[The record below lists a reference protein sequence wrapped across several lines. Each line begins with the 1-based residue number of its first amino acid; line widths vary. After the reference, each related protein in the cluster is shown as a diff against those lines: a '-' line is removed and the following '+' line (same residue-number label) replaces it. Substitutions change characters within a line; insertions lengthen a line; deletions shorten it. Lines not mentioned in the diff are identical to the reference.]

1 MRITAMYNPLKRN
14 RKLKEL
20 NKFEEM
26 LRVEKIPY
34 KRIDREG
41 TERFDYFDMRHQ
53 IIVFAD
59 EQWTKPVWSAI
70 CSKGSHGYNS
80 GLIELLS
87 LKTLKEETGFLTA
100 EEAME
105 IIKQKE
111 RLND

>member
-20 NKFEEM
+20 NKLEEM
-26 LRVEKIPY
+26 LREEKIPY

-53 IIVFAD
+53 IIVFSD
-59 EQWTKPVWSAI
+59 EQLTKPVWSAI
-70 CSKGSHGYNS
+70 CSKGSYGYIL
-80 GLIELLS
+80 GLIELLN
-87 LKTLKEETGFLTA
+87 LKTLKETGFLTA

-105 IIKQKE
+105 IIKSKE

>member
-20 NKFEEM
+20 NKLEEM
-26 LRVEKIPY
+26 LREEKIPY

-59 EQWTKPVWSAI
+59 ERWTKPVWSAI
-70 CSKGSHGYNS
+70 CSKGSYGYNS

-87 LKTLKEETGFLTA
+87 LKTLKEEIGFLTA

-105 IIKQKE
+105 IIKTKG
-111 RLND
+111 

>member
-20 NKFEEM
+20 NKLEEM
-26 LRVEKIPY
+26 LREEKIPY

-41 TERFDYFDMRHQ
+41 TESLDFFDMRHQ
-53 IIVFAD
+53 IIVFSD
-59 EQWTKPVWSAI
+59 ERWTKPLWSAI
-70 CSKGSHGYNS
+70 CSKGSYGYIF
-80 GLIELLS
+80 GLIELLDM
-87 LKTLKEETGFLTA
+87 KTFKERRFLTA

-105 IIKQKE
+105 TIKQKE